1 MKSLEGCNRRKLAA
15 DSDSIGGM
23 QREEMGCLEGVCLAV
38 LASAAVSGSPHCPP
52 SAFPPSFPSRSSLC
66 CPSLFSSPSS
76 TAPAATAS
84 TQAPCK
90 SHCGFRLSL
99 LSGVIGAMATVAELK
114 STNQLVNSCF
124 VCAEITMVLP
134 IPIPSSLPPE
144 AASYDN
150 YLTSCL
156 YDSRSVRL
164 SVAVCACVSAL

>member
-114 STNQLVNSCF
+114 TARTSWSIPALSAQRSQWYYLSPSP
-124 VCAEITMVLP
+124 LP
-134 IPIPSSLPPE
+134 SL
-144 AASYDN
+144 
-150 YLTSCL
+150 L
-156 YDSRSVRL
+156 RL
-164 SVAVCACVSAL
+164 PLMIII